1 MDKGFELV
9 VENLKKF
16 QNSKFPILTIYLSN
30 VSKEAPS
37 ARLLLSQFHSLI
49 SHNLSAEE
57 QKLFKKDLNRI
68 EKYLREIYDK
78 RGKRTVVFFS
88 AGKKL
93 WKILDFEFYLPPLMT
108 VSYSPYIG
116 PVTEAL
122 QAYKAYLVL
131 LADREKIKIFTV
143 RLGKIEEQKEI
154 YDGQVPQKVK
164 HGDNTWDAQDKI
176 FRHIE
181 DHLNRHLKLIAGA
194 AEGFVKNNGI
204 SFIIIGGHKEMF
216 PKIKRHLPYPLNKM
230 VIGEFVTELNI
241 PLNEILKKSKLVAEK
256 LEG

>member
-1 MDKGFELV
+1 MDAGFKPAIVEL
-9 VENLKKF
+9 EKF
-16 QNSKFPILTIYLSN
+16 QNSIFPILTVYLSS
-30 VSKEAPS
+30 VAKAAPS
-37 ARLLLSQFHSLI
+37 AKLLLSGFHSLI
-49 SHNLSAEE
+49 SHSLSAEE
-57 QKLFKKDLNRI
+57 QKLFKKDLSRI
-68 EKYLREIYDK
+68 EVYLREIYDK

-93 WKILDFEFYLPPLMT
+93 WEILDFEFYLPPLCL

-122 QAYKAYLVL
+122 QAYKKYLVL
-131 LADREKIKIFTV
+131 LVDREKARLFTV
-143 RLGKIEEQKEI
+143 HLGKIGEQKEI
-154 YDGQVPQKVK
+154 FDGEVPQNVK
-164 HGDNTWDAQDKI
+164 HGDDTWDAQDKI

-181 DHLNRHLKLIAGA
+181 DHLSCHLKRIAGA
-194 AEGFVKNNGI
+194 AEEFVKNNEI
-204 SFIIIGGHKEMF
+204 SFVIIGGHREMF
-216 PKIKRHLPYPLNKM
+216 PKIKKHLPYPLNKM